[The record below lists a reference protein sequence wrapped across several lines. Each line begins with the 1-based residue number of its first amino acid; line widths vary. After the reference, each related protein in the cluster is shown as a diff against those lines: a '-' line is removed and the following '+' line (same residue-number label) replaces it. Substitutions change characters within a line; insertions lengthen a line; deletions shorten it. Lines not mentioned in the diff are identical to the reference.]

1 MRKAL
6 YYEDFTVGQE
16 ITSSEPY
23 EMSKEA
29 IIAFATE
36 FDPQPMHIDEEG
48 AKNSLFGRLVA
59 SGWHTSSATMRLKTQ
74 TLLADLA
81 GGLVGMGVESVR
93 WPRPTLPGDKLRLL
107 ITILD
112 MRESK
117 SKPDKGIIK
126 YKVETFNQHDELV
139 MEMVTAVIATRRGS

>member
-126 YKVETFNQHDELV
+126 YKVETFNQRDELV

>member
-36 FDPQPMHIDEEG
+36 FDPQPMHIDEEV